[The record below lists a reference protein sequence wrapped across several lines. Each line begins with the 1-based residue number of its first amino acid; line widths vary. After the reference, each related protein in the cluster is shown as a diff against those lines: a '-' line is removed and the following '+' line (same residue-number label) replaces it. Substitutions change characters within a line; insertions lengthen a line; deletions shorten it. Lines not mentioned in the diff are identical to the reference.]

1 MSSAIYTGIVTHVR
15 WKPFVHRLRFG
26 LFSLLL
32 DLDEVDRLTSRIPFF
47 SRNRFNLVSF
57 YDRDFGPR
65 DGSDLRSWLI
75 QQMTQAG
82 MDETPG
88 RIRLLSLPRVLGYQF
103 NPLTV
108 WFVDDRAGTLRWI
121 LYEIHNT
128 FGESHAHLVEVAG
141 SDRLDHG
148 FAKELFVSPFFDVE
162 GRYRVRIR
170 RPADTLAIVID
181 YETDGTR
188 ALTATLR
195 GARRR
200 LTGPA
205 LLRSVAAYPLVTFK
219 VIAGIHWEAAKLWA
233 KGATYRRRPQPPAET
248 MSTTLRKAA

>member
-32 DLDEVDRLTSRIPFF
+32 DLDEIDRLTSIPFF

-65 DGSDLRSWLI
+65 DGSDLRTWLTVRMI
-75 QQMTQAG
+75 DAG
-82 MDETPG
+82 IDGTPG
-88 RIRLLSLPRVLGYQF
+88 RIRLLSLPRILGYQF

-108 WFVDDRAGTLRWI
+108 WFVDDRSGRLRWI

-128 FGESHAHLVEVAG
+128 FGESHAHLVEVTGA
-141 SDRLDHG
+141 DRFDHG

-170 RPADTLAIVID
+170 QPGDTLAIVID

-195 GARRR
+195 GERRR
-200 LTGPA
+200 FTAGG
-205 LLRSVAAYPLVTFK
+205 LLRAVVEYPLVTFT

-233 KGATYRRRPQPPAET
+233 KGATYRRRPEPPAEAV
-248 MSTTLRKAA
+248 STTLRNAA

>member
-15 WKPFVHRLRFG
+15 WKPFEHRLRFG

-32 DLDEVDRLTSRIPFF
+32 DLDEVDRLTGRIPFF

-65 DGSDLRSWLI
+65 DGSDLRTWLVTE
-75 QQMTQAG
+75 MAQAG
-82 MDETPG
+82 IDEAPG
-88 RIRLLSLPRVLGYQF
+88 RIRVLSLPRILGYQF

-108 WFVDDRAGTLRWI
+108 WFVDDGSGTPRWI

-128 FGESHAHLVEVAG
+128 FGESHAHLVEVSG
-141 SDRLDHG
+141 SDRYDHG

-162 GRYRVRIR
+162 GRYRVRSR
-170 RPADTLAIVID
+170 QPADTLAIVID

-200 LTGPA
+200 LSAWP
-205 LLRSVAAYPLVTFK
+205 LLRSVLVYPLVTLR
-219 VIAGIHWEAAKLWA
+219 VITGIHWEAAKLWA
-233 KGATYRRRPQPPAET
+233 KGATYRRRPEPPAEA
-248 MSTTLRKAA
+248 MSMTLERAA